1 MDNPGSVPTKNFRL
15 QGGRRSR
22 QQKQPLPPQYGYG
35 QGPQFFDD
43 TTNIYPNLQFQGQ
56 PPGPATGWNNQTFG
70 QPSFPGQQILGDPMA
85 AMAMQYGQTLA
96 GQGKVI
102 VNEKLEKFVSVSK
115 LKYYF
120 AVDTAYVAKKL
131 GLIFFPFTHSD
142 WSVHYNQEE
151 PVAPRYDIN
160 APDLYIP
167 SMAFVTYILT
177 AGYLLGTQ
185 NKFSPEQLG
194 IHASSALAWLT
205 IELAIILLALY
216 VLNIGNSLK
225 VLDLTA
231 FCSYKYVCMI
241 AAVLASLIFS
251 SLGYFAVLC
260 YCSLSLDFFLLRTLR
275 VSLLSQSTSD
285 HYGGG
290 SRRSLYLL
298 LVLCVVQPFIMYWL
312 TRHLVLDVGV
322 QSNVME

>member
-1 MDNPGSVPTKNFRL
+1 MITSNNFTSAIKIRL

-102 VNEKLEKFVSVSK
+102 VNEK
-115 LKYYF
+115 
-120 AVDTAYVAKKL
+120 
-131 GLIFFPFTHSD
+131 D